1 MLPRDH
7 LPNGAGA
14 GWVKWIFFTMGHRG
28 HIPTYKGS
36 DHFSLQLQHQLWA
49 QNWDNTVI
57 YGLVLVYP
65 KSPRPVD
72 FASKSSISSRTS
84 MMVVDHEKSGVSPWE
99 KHEKHWF
106 TQEKKIGKS
115 KMFETKNCKKTTK
128 TTISTILKLIPLLFK
143 ITCKWPMGCSL
154 WQSHFSMKNWSL
166 CPQKAGLPRIA
177 SGEPVSLWNG
187 FHLAMGHPEI
197 FVINDFMENWPPFY
211 SPQKWWV

>member
-128 TTISTILKLIPLLFK
+128 TTNTS
-143 ITCKWPMGCSL
+143 
-154 WQSHFSMKNWSL
+154 
-166 CPQKAGLPRIA
+166 PQFWNSSPYSSRSPVNGRWGVA
-177 SGEPVSLWNG
+177 SGNLIFPWKTGVFVLKKLG
-187 FHLAMGHPEI
+187 FHA
-197 FVINDFMENWPPFY
+197 
-211 SPQKWWV
+211 